1 MLLLTN
7 GSLRLLFIAQAL
19 YWSCSLIGITLT
31 SLVGAS
37 MAPVVELATLPLG
50 LLMLGNLLSVHPLSM
65 LMQRYGRRAGLCL
78 GAVCGVAGG
87 LLLAAGIYIDE
98 FWVVAIAPV
107 LIGTYQA
114 SAMYYR
120 YAALETVEAGLK
132 GRAAALVVGGGV
144 LAAIIAPEIA
154 STSRD
159 FLPVPFAGAY
169 IALAG
174 MAAIGAVLMAILPDG
189 GVPARTGSSR
199 AVMAELLRRPIIRG
213 AIAVSAAGHGIM
225 ILVMTA
231 TPLAMKYCGFDIDVS
246 SNVIRWHL
254 IGMFLPAFLAGP
266 MIDRFGPRRV
276 ASLGALMLGVSVGF
290 AVTGISVS
298 AFLISSFLLGV
309 GWNMMLLAGTSMLG
323 EGHDATERGHAQSL
337 MELGNSVTATVASL
351 ASGALIAGAGW
362 NPVNYGVIP
371 VLGFA
376 MILMWRGAVAR
387 RAVLQ
392 TQA

>member
-1 MLLLTN
+1 MLLTN